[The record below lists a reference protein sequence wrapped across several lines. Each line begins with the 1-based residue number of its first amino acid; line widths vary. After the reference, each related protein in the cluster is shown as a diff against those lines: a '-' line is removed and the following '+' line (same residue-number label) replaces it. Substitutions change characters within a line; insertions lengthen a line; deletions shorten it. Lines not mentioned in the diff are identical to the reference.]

1 MNDTAKSLL
10 KKFIWIVITI
20 LFLEAILL
28 MALEALFI
36 LPEYKLDITGDIVI
50 QEITAMF
57 KNLPNVIQAYWQ
69 EKNPFFIL
77 GTAAILIY
85 SLVLHKGKSKKEG
98 WDTEEKN
105 AYHGSARWG
114 TATDIFDKKNFQ
126 KQSKRDIQSEF
137 MKSIK
142 Q

>member
-10 KKFIWIVITI
+10 KKFIWIVITF

-36 LPEYKLDITGDIVI
+36 LSEYKLDITGDIVI

-57 KNLPNVIQAYWQ
+57 QNLPNVIQTYWQ

-77 GTAAILIY
+77 GTGAILIY
-85 SLVLHKGKSKKEG
+85 SFVLHKGKSKKEG